1 MIPEQSKK
9 ATAKRIFFSKEVSF
23 PPLLL
28 TEIAVID
35 KTTIDTKH
43 KIPSTIAKFPTEF
56 NFNSPKQIIFR
67 LNPILLKLKHK
78 FRLYIILA

>member
-28 TEIAVID
+28 TEIAVIA

-43 KIPSTIAKFPTEF
+43 KISTL
-56 NFNSPKQIIFR
+56 R
-67 LNPILLKLKHK
+67 LVKTH
-78 FRLYIILA
+78 